1 MHLGCEGFVN
11 YTFFVPLNKSLAL
24 IVNEIFF
31 SDIFKQFTK
40 HDVFISFSQI
50 FLSRVSDISELERIT
65 E

>member
-31 SDIFKQFTK
+31 QT
-40 HDVFISFSQI
+40 FSSNLQSMT
-50 FLSRVSDISELERIT
+50 FLFHSVRYSYQE
-65 E
+65 